1 MTAPQGR
8 LGIAGQ
14 GDPEGHVDW
23 KAEYIARNADISITW
38 LPNQQIQTKYS
49 FGDVQ
54 SVGSCNHARSL
65 VTAFEGGKVGL
76 WNIDHYLQSHKRPHV
91 DLSGVSPA
99 SILYTTPDETPHV
112 VPNYTESVT
121 VDDQQR
127 KALFSSGTSIVG
139 VDLLRLQRT
148 ECFRYSSTV
157 TALSATT
164 PGVPVTLATE
174 DGLHLYDARTDHRGA
189 VTASTA
195 PYTPK
200 ILTILH
206 RGPYAIHV
214 AGRFP
219 SIVTYDRRFY
229 SSVHSTIHSG
239 AQALTSLRDI
249 APSQRHPHGTI
260 LAAGLHEGQSEHGSL
275 ELYHQES
282 SLRNDIPVTYVANR
296 NRLTFQQRKLLY
308 AIPHGNRFVCSDSHG
323 SLNWVERD
331 GTPIIRRWDI
341 TGAPTSRVEHMAR
354 KLICLGD
361 DPNDPRADLAF
372 WTGSAVGV
380 LGFGRHRFEEHEA
393 EAGDCVAADNA
404 AEAYRDIMRTALHRD
419 AQELRVLNML
429 GVLPPSS

>member
-1 MTAPQGR
+1 MTAPRRHPGT
-8 LGIAGQ
+8 AGQ
-14 GDPEGHVDW
+14 GEPAADIDW
-23 KAEYIARNADISITW
+23 KAEYIARNADISVFW

-54 SVGSCNHARSL
+54 SVGSSNHGRNL

-76 WNIDHYLQSHKRPHV
+76 WNINHYSESHKRPHV
-91 DLSGVSPA
+91 DLSGISSA
-99 SILYTTPDETPHV
+99 SILYKTPDETPHV

-121 VDDQQR
+121 VDDSLG
-127 KALFSSGTSIVG
+127 KALFSSGKSIVG
-139 VDLLRLQRT
+139 VDLEGLRRT
-148 ECFRYSSTV
+148 ECFKYSSIV

-164 PGVPVTLATE
+164 PGIPMTLATE
-174 DGLHLYDARTDHRGA
+174 DGLHLYDARTNPRGA

-200 ILTILH
+200 ILAIIH

-219 SIVTYDRRFY
+219 SIVTYDRRFF
-229 SSVHSTIHSG
+229 SSVHSTVHSG

-249 APSQRHPHGTI
+249 EPSQRHPYGTI

-282 SLRNDIPVTYVANR
+282 SLRNDIPDTYVANR

-341 TGAPTSRVEHMAR
+341 TGAPSSRIEHLAR
-354 KLICLGD
+354 KMICLGD

-380 LGFGRHRFEEHEA
+380 LGFGRHRFEADEA
-393 EAGDCVAADNA
+393 EEGDGVAADNE

-419 AQELRVLNML
+419 AQELRVLNMM
-429 GVLPPSS
+429 GVLPPF